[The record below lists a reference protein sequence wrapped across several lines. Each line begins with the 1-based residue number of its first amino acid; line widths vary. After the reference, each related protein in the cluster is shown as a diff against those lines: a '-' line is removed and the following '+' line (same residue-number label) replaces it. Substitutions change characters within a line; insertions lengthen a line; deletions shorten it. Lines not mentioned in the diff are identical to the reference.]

1 MDYGKKWRL
10 ISISDE
16 QDAFT
21 NMAVDEAIA
30 RAVSPTRRT
39 GASPVPTNKYGAVPT
54 MRIYTWEPSSVSIGY
69 FQKISDVVNSIGLN
83 GTDNNYNIVRRPTGG
98 TAVMHDG
105 GPSFSLTLKDD
116 LRTPSTRINIT
127 EVYSMLGRCVVEA
140 LRRLDVPADI
150 WNGPRG
156 NSNYFSLCT
165 SSLCPYD
172 VVSNG
177 RKVAGYAAR
186 RLRGTTLLQGYISLP
201 DGLTT
206 RELRD
211 AMIAAVEGVTGVR
224 LLNGT
229 LTEEERTLAV
239 KLRDKKYTRREWNY
253 KR

>member
-1 MDYGKKWRL
+1 
-10 ISISDE
+10 
-16 QDAFT
+16 
-21 NMAVDEAIA
+21 
-30 RAVSPTRRT
+30 
-39 GASPVPTNKYGAVPT
+39 
-54 MRIYTWEPSSVSIGY
+54 
-69 FQKISDVVNSIGLN
+69 
-83 GTDNNYNIVRRPTGG
+83 
-98 TAVMHDG
+98 MHDG

-177 RKVAGYAAR
+177 RKMAGYAAR